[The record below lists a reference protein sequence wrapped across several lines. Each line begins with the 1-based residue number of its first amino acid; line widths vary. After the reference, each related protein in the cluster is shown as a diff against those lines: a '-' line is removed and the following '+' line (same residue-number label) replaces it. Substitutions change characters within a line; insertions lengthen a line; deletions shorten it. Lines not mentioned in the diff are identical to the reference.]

1 MRTTRAGFEK
11 RRGIKVA
18 YAECLE
24 IRHQRGRLIEA
35 ELRRELETVGG
46 ERDGG
51 WHQPAPMLQNTDHG
65 GSTAVSSPP
74 QIERSGR
81 QARGAL
87 ESGSHKL
94 ATRLS
99 VCTSGSRQSAVKIG
113 P

>member
-65 GSTAVSSPP
+65 GSTAGGPPP
-74 QIERSGR
+74 QIERRGR
-81 QARGAL
+81 QGRGAL
-87 ESGSHKL
+87 AAACPKM
-94 ATRLS
+94 ATSLGRWPS
-99 VCTSGSRQSAVKIG
+99 CGRQYQG
-113 P
+113 